1 MSTAAIVGL
10 ILLGILVGAIVPVLY
25 RAAQTLKS
33 ARRQI
38 DALGPRVDHALQEL
52 TDVTA
57 RLNRI
62 ATTIESQTDRL
73 RPVVD
78 HVVGIGQTLGQ
89 VRKSV
94 HRFSSVAGAV
104 GPALFAGLSAFWAR
118 RQTRPA
124 GAEPTETEDDTK
136 DQELGRNL
144 SSDPP
149 GSEPPNTRAAVSED
163 RYEY

>member
-1 MSTAAIVGL
+1 MHPMSTASVVGL

-52 TDVTA
+52 TELTA

-62 ATTIESQTDRL
+62 ATTIESQTDKL

-78 HVVGIGQTLGQ
+78 QVVGIGHTLGQ

-104 GPALFAGLSAFWAR
+104 GPALFAGLSAFMAR
-118 RQTRPA
+118 RRNRPA
-124 GAEPTETEDDTK
+124 ATEPTEDETE

-144 SSDPP
+144 SSEPP
-149 GSEPPNTRAAVSED
+149 GSEPPNTRAAVSEE
-163 RYEY
+163 RYD

>member
-1 MSTAAIVGL
+1 MSTASVVGL
-10 ILLGILVGAIVPVLY
+10 ILLGILVGAIVHVLY
-25 RAAQTLKS
+25 HAAQTLKS

-38 DALGPRVDHALQEL
+38 DALGPRVDQALKEL
-52 TDVTA
+52 TDVTS

-78 HVVGIGQTLGQ
+78 QVVGIGQTLHQ

-104 GPALFAGLSAFWAR
+104 GPALFAGLSAFMAR
-118 RQTRPA
+118 RRKRS
-124 GAEPTETEDDTK
+124 AEPTEDDTE
-136 DQELGRNL
+136 DQELEPNL
-144 SSDPP
+144 SSEPP
-149 GSEPPNTRAAVSED
+149 GSEPPNTRAAVTED

>member
-1 MSTAAIVGL
+1 MSTASIVGL

-25 RAAQTLKS
+25 QAAQTLKS

-78 HVVGIGQTLGQ
+78 HVVGIGNTLGQ

-104 GPALFAGLSAFWAR
+104 GPALFAGLSAFMAHR
-118 RQTRPA
+118 RKRRA
-124 GAEPTETEDDTK
+124 GAEPSEDNSE
-136 DQELGRNL
+136 DQELGPNL
-144 SSDPP
+144 SSEPP
-149 GSEPPNTRAAVSED
+149 GSEPPSTRAAVSED

>member
-1 MSTAAIVGL
+1 MSTASIVGL

-25 RAAQTLKS
+25 QAAQTLKS

-38 DALGPRVDHALQEL
+38 DALGPRADHALKEL

-57 RLNRI
+57 KLNRI
-62 ATTIESQTDRL
+62 ATTIEGQTDRL

-78 HVVGIGQTLGQ
+78 SVVGIGHTLGQ

-104 GPALFAGLSAFWAR
+104 GPALFAGVSAFMAHRRAKSAR
-118 RQTRPA
+118 A
-124 GAEPTETEDDTK
+124 AAAEEDTEE
-136 DQELGRNL
+136 ELERNY
-144 SSDPP
+144 SDEP
-149 GSEPPNTRAAVSED
+149 GTEPPNTRAAVAE
-163 RYEY
+163 ETL

>member
-1 MSTAAIVGL
+1 MSTASVVGL

-25 RAAQTLKS
+25 QAAQTLKS
-33 ARRQI
+33 ARRQL
-38 DALGPRVDHALQEL
+38 DALGPRVDQALKEI

-62 ATTIESQTDRL
+62 ATTVEGQTDRL

-78 HVVGIGQTLGQ
+78 SVVGIGHTLGQ

-104 GPALFAGLSAFWAR
+104 GPALFAGVSAFMAHRRAR
-118 RQTRPA
+118 SA
-124 GAEPTETEDDTK
+124 K
-136 DQELGRNL
+136 
-144 SSDPP
+144 
-149 GSEPPNTRAAVSED
+149 AAAA
-163 RYEY
+163 